1 MTWRRG
7 ISEAVRGGQVD
18 GLLTRREVM
27 RPLALVAAIATPTTL
42 MAGCSSGPDRRRREI
57 NVLDYGADPT
67 GARDS
72 TAAFRDAIA
81 ALPPVGG
88 SAAVPTGG
96 GWVYAPTGHY
106 KITSTLNFTQFQNL
120 RGDGKSLTIFNY
132 SGKGP
137 CILAANSA
145 GTTTSGWPA
154 PCQFEG
160 FTIDGTGAGP
170 GAIGIQIGN
179 LFHSRGHD
187 LEIQSF
193 LAAGATGVLFKN
205 HGKVPVADRM
215 QWSIDLI
222 ENANHVVFD
231 GNCAVGVGSF
241 SYAEYEFSVVA
252 NQDQKILTLQNNA
265 VVRSSRMSIVGG
277 VATNSSSNT
286 GWVIGMDVGAPSNQ
300 STLRDCEFLISV
312 EADAGVGLRTHQ
324 SIRMESNNLGE
335 LSGTGVLN
343 FIPGFTAGIPYPFQP
358 ASIAAGSI
366 FAVSGRVS
374 ESALG
379 TMSFEDCANF
389 QGGTQR
395 KAYVVEA
402 ASISSPFRIVP
413 QKGDV
418 QEFMLPNT
426 NVTIAGFHG
435 APYVMSRSL
444 ELLFHQPAS
453 GAPCS
458 VTWPPNIKWANGKS
472 ALSTVNGA
480 VDKVRMDYFP
490 HTDIWF
496 AELLTS

>member
-1 MTWRRG
+1 MTSRRDTPKAARA
-7 ISEAVRGGQVD
+7 SQVD

-27 RPLALVAAIATPTTL
+27 RPLALVAAIATPTAL
-42 MAGCSSGPDRRRREI
+42 IAGCSSGPNQRWRGV

-67 GARDS
+67 GVSDS
-72 TAAFRDAIA
+72 TKAFTNAIA

-106 KITSTLNFTQFQNL
+106 KITSTLNFTQFKNL
-120 RGDGKSLTIFNY
+120 RGDGKSLTILSY
-132 SGKGP
+132 TGTGP
-137 CILAANSA
+137 CILAANSS

-154 PCQFEG
+154 PCHFEG
-160 FTIDGTGAGP
+160 FTIDGTSGAA

-187 LEIQSF
+187 LEIQNF
-193 LAAGATGVLFKN
+193 LTTGAIGVLFKN
-205 HGKVPVADRM
+205 EGSVPVSDRM

-231 GNCAVGVGSF
+231 GNCAIGVGSF
-241 SYAEYEFSVVA
+241 SYAVYEFSIVA
-252 NQDQKILTLQNNA
+252 NQNQKILTLQNNA

-277 VATNSSSNT
+277 VATKTSSNT

-312 EADAGVGLRTHQ
+312 EADADAGLLTHQ

-343 FIPGFTAGIPYPFQP
+343 FIPGFTAGIPYSFQP

-366 FAVSGRVS
+366 FGVSGRIS
-374 ESALG
+374 ESVLG
-379 TMSFEDCANF
+379 TMSFGDCANF

-395 KAYVVEA
+395 KAYVVGA
-402 ASISSPFRIVP
+402 ANISSPFSIVP
-413 QKGDV
+413 QNGDV
-418 QEFMLPNT
+418 QEFILPNT

-435 APYVMSRSL
+435 APYVISRSM

-453 GAPCS
+453 GAACS
-458 VTWPPNIKWANGKS
+458 VIWPPNVKWANGKNT
-472 ALSTVNGA
+472 LSTVNGA
-480 VDKVRMDYFP
+480 IDKVRLDYFP
-490 HTDIWF
+490 HSDIWF